1 MEECV
6 FQFAIDFCRYT
17 SCLRVLR
24 RFHLSVPDELVC
36 FHRGNH
42 GEEHE
47 IIRVQTG
54 DDDAFCFIDGAEIG
68 LHEVGIIPE
77 GKSFRAFKLCLDDG
91 LLHALQPDDAL
102 PGFAGGTGHQQQK
115 AEQRAEKAETEL
127 AQLRAEKQ
135 HAADVR
141 EVADATG
148 APVALLECCADRA
161 AMDKLA
167 SEYQELAKAKQE
179 PPRIAPTARASRIVH
194 ESGKADTR
202 DIFADFMTELM
213 K

>member
-1 MEECV
+1 MADEKTIADV
-6 FQFAIDFCRYT
+6 DAT
-17 SCLRVLR
+17 SEQAAADEPHGEQQKHETDWKAEARKWEQR
-24 RFHLSVPDELVC
+24 AKENKAAADEL
-36 FHRGNH
+36 
-42 GEEHE
+42 EQLKQAQMTE
-47 IIRVQTG
+47 
-54 DDDAFCFIDGAEIG
+54 
-68 LHEVGIIPE
+68 
-77 GKSFRAFKLCLDDG
+77 
-91 LLHALQPDDAL
+91 
-102 PGFAGGTGHQQQK
+102 QQK

-135 HAADVR
+135 HAEDVR

-148 APVALLECCADRA
+148 APIALLECCADKA

-167 SEYQELAKAKQE
+167 SEYQELAKAKSE